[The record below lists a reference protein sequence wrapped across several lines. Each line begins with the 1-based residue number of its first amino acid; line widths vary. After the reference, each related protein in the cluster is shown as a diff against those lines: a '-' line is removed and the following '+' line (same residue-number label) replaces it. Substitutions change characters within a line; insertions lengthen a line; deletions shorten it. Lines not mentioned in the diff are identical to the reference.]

1 MEKLL
6 IITEL
11 DQLKSISDPFRL
23 QLLSMMAEEPKTGQM
38 LADELGLP
46 RAKVHYHLNQLL
58 AHNIITVAHTIEKN
72 SIIQKFYR
80 PAAEKILPSINIFNF
95 SQPNDAASLVSYTML
110 LNENEHGKLT
120 RNLTE
125 LENRK
130 KTKKETATANEYAV
144 YMMNNMREA

>member
-23 QLLSMMAEEPKTGQM
+23 QLLSMIADEPKTGQM

-46 RAKVHYHLNQLL
+46 RAKVHYHLSQLL
-58 AHNIITVAHTIEKN
+58 SHNIITVAHTLEKN
-72 SIIQKFYR
+72 SVIQKFYR
-80 PAAEKILPSINIFNF
+80 PAAEKIVPSINILNF
-95 SQPNDAASLVSYTML
+95 SQQNDSEPLVSYNIMM
-110 LNENEHGKLT
+110 NEEEHGKLT
-120 RNLTE
+120 HNLTR
-125 LENRK
+125 LQNSK

-144 YMMNNMREA
+144 YMIKNMREA

>member
-58 AHNIITVAHTIEKN
+58 AHNIITVAHTVEKN

-95 SQPNDAASLVSYTML
+95 RQPNDAESLVSYTML
-110 LNENEHGKLT
+110 LNEEEHDKLT
-120 RNLTE
+120 HNLAE
-125 LENRK
+125 LQNRK
-130 KTKKETATANEYAV
+130 KTKKETATADEYAV

>member
-23 QLLSMMAEEPKTGQM
+23 QLLSMIAEEAKTGQM
-38 LADELGLP
+38 LADELEMP

-58 AHNIITVAHTIEKN
+58 SHNIITVAYTMEKN

-80 PAAEKILPSINIFNF
+80 PAAEKIVPSINIFNINKE
-95 SQPNDAASLVSYTML
+95 NDAESLEAYEILMNDT
-110 LNENEHGKLT
+110 EQRKLT
-120 RNLTE
+120 DE
-125 LENRK
+125 LSRLQKRK
-130 KTKKETATANEYAV
+130 KAKKETATANEYAV
-144 YMMNNMREA
+144 YVMKNMREA